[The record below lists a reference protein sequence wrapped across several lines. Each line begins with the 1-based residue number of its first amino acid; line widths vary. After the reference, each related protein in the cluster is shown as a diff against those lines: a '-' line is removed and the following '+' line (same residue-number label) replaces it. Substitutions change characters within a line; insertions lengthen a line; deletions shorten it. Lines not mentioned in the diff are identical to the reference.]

1 MLLFE
6 SALVLLAAAVLL
18 LLVARKLGVPY
29 PAMLALAGG
38 CVAALPWAPRIAIEP
53 HLALALFVAP
63 AVMDSAFDMP
73 PRVILRHW
81 MPLTSLAVMLVLVTT
96 AVVAW
101 AGHAFAGLPIAAAIA
116 LGAIVAPPDAA
127 AAAAV
132 LQQFHLP
139 RRTMA
144 VLQGESLLNDAVA
157 LLIFGAAVG
166 AVPPTGDEWSIAL
179 PLLLVAVPGGVLFG
193 VLLGGLQIYLIA
205 KTAGTLSS
213 IIVQFVAS
221 CGAWVLADRLHL
233 SSIATVAAM
242 AMVVA
247 HFGPSRTSARDRVS
261 ANAAW
266 AAFVFVLN
274 VLAFLLVGLQA
285 SVILVGLEGSARW
298 QALGFAVMTLLIVTT
313 VRIAWVMAY
322 GAGLRWT
329 QRHASADAASKH
341 AAPSARVNV
350 LVSWCG
356 MRGLVTLATAL
367 ALPAGF
373 PGRDLILLCAFVVV
387 LGTLVLQGFTMKPLI
402 ALLGIEQDCS
412 LYTEISQARTK
423 MLDAALGT
431 LDGRS
436 GEAVQAVRAEFA
448 AARAVAGNRL
458 RPQAPTAYDD
468 LRLAAIGSQRLVLA
482 RWRRSEC
489 IDDDAFHRLEEEL
502 DRAELNATPKDAIR
516 LAEG

>member
-6 SALVLLAAAVLL
+6 SALVLFAVAVLL
-18 LLVARKLGVPY
+18 LIVARKLGVPY
-29 PAMLALAGG
+29 PAVLALSGG
-38 CVAALPWAPRIAIEP
+38 CVAALPGAPSVQIEP

-73 PRVILRHW
+73 PRLLLRYW
-81 MPLTSLAVMLVLVTT
+81 LPLTSLAVLLVLVTT

-101 AGHAFAGLPIAAAIA
+101 AGHVFAGLPLAAAIA
-116 LGAIVAPPDAA
+116 LGAIVAPPNAA

-132 LQQFHLP
+132 LKQFRLP

-166 AVPPTGDEWSIAL
+166 AVSAGGGDSVWPAA
-179 PLLLVAVPGGVLFG
+179 LLLAVPGGALFG
-193 VLLGGLQIYLIA
+193 VLCGALMLYLVG
-205 KTAGTLSS
+205 KTAGTLSAN
-213 IIVQFVAS
+213 IVRFIAVY
-221 CGAWVLADRLHL
+221 GAWVLADRLHL
-233 SSIATVAAM
+233 SSIAAVAAM

-261 ANAAW
+261 AKATW
-266 AAFVFVLN
+266 AAVVFVLN

-285 SVILVGLEGSARW
+285 RVILAGMEGTALW
-298 QALGFAVMTLLIVTT
+298 QALGFAATTLLLVTA

-322 GAGLRWT
+322 GAALRSYAHYAGSGPK
-329 QRHASADAASKH
+329 QP
-341 AAPSARVNV
+341 APSVKLGV

-373 PGRDLILLCAFVVV
+373 PGRDLIVLCAFAVV
-387 LGTLVLQGFTMKPLI
+387 LGTLVLQGFTMRPLI
-402 ALLGIEQDCS
+402 HWLGIEPDCS
-412 LYTEISQARTK
+412 LYTETSQARK
-423 MLDAALGT
+423 RMLDAALAA
-431 LDGRS
+431 LAGRS
-436 GEAVQAVRAEFA
+436 GAAAQAVRAEYA
-448 AARAVAGNRL
+448 AARAVAENVL
-458 RPQAPTAYDD
+458 RPQAATAYDA
-468 LRLAAIGSQRLVLA
+468 LRLEALAGQRRVLA

-502 DRAELNATPKDAIR
+502 DRAELNATPPGEAG
-516 LAEG
+516 LVES